1 MEEAERTL
9 RFIAKL
15 NKKPLPVVV
24 LKVMDKD
31 KGKREEWL
39 DRRLSMDDERPAETA
54 VASLSSPRKTPTGV
68 LRLLVLPSPS

>member
-1 MEEAERTL
+1 MYLASKGKREEAERTL

-15 NKKPLPVVV
+15 NKKPLPVGV

-39 DRRLSMDDERPAETA
+39 VL
-54 VASLSSPRKTPTGV
+54 TP
-68 LRLLVLPSPS
+68 

>member
-1 MEEAERTL
+1 MYLASKGKMEEAERTL

-15 NKKPLPVVV
+15 NKKPLPVGV

-39 DRRLSMDDERPAETA
+39 DRR
-54 VASLSSPRKTPTGV
+54 
-68 LRLLVLPSPS
+68 